1 MLPSDH
7 PLPLNLCPACGV
19 RPMPAPGQ
27 SCGCLDYTAPY
38 EPMVL
43 DDTSRALGL
52 EQVARCRAT
61 LERAR
66 RLRPARDQLVA

>member
-7 PLPLNLCPACGV
+7 PLPLPVCPACV
-19 RPMPAPGQ
+19 RPNPEPGRPCV
-27 SCGCLDYTAPY
+27 CGEYTAPAG
-38 EPMVL
+38 PW
-43 DDTSRALGL
+43 ALPEVTRQVGL
-52 EQVARCRAT
+52 EGVARARAT